1 MSSESKPAAKKASKP
16 RRDDL
21 PAISASRLR
30 ALRAITPLL
39 KTITIELGE
48 RTDRFVVDLAHTHFP
63 NGGGWSY
70 FICPSCARLAR
81 TLRLL
86 EGRLVCRTCDGLLAR
101 CQLGDRPGESHG
113 DKRPP
118 IERLLERLDGKVT
131 RRAKLT
137 RSLRRKL
144 IAERERR
151 LGGWKG

>member
-1 MSSESKPAAKKASKP
+1 MTKADKP

-21 PAISASRLR
+21 PAIKASRLR
-30 ALRAITPLL
+30 ALRLITPAMTTVRL
-39 KTITIELGE
+39 ELEGVAF
-48 RTDRFVVDLAHTHFP
+48 DVGLAHTHFR

-70 FICPSCARLAR
+70 FLCPSCGRLAQ

-101 CQLGDRPGESHG
+101 CQLGDRPGESQG
-113 DKRPP
+113 DKAPAIARLTARLEGPVKYRRPK
-118 IERLLERLDGKVT
+118 LE
-131 RRAKLT
+131 

-144 IAERERR
+144 IVERERR